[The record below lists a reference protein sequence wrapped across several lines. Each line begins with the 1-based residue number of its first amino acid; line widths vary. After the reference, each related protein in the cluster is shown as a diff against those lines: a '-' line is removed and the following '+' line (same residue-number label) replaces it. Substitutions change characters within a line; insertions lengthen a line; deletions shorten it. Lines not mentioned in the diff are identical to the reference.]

1 MAESVTIARPYAQAV
16 FRLAKE
22 NKALAAWSDRLQ
34 RLAAIAQ
41 DAEMTQ
47 VVGNPKFS
55 AKQVADLFVSLS
67 GESDNTP
74 GNQELVS
81 LIGILAENERL
92 DVLTQIQEIYEQLKS
107 AEEGVKDAVVTSA
120 YPLDAAQLTNLMS
133 QLETHFGS
141 RLQPR
146 VEVDAALIGGVK
158 VAVGDQ
164 VLDASVR
171 GKLDAMA
178 TALKN

>member
-16 FRLAKE
+16 FRLARE
-22 NKALAAWSDRLQ
+22 NRALAAWSDRLQ
-34 RLAAIAQ
+34 RLAAVAQ
-41 DAEMTQ
+41 DPEMAK

-55 AKQVADLFVSLS
+55 AKEVAELFVSLS
-67 GESDNTP
+67 GETDNA
-74 GNQELVS
+74 ELASFV
-81 LIGILAENERL
+81 GILADNERL
-92 DVLTQIQEIYEQLKS
+92 DVLAQILEIYEQLRS
-107 AEEGVKDAVVTSA
+107 AEEGVKDALITSA
-120 YPLDAAQLTNLMS
+120 YPLDAEQLAHLMS

-141 RLQPR
+141 KLQPH

-171 GKLDAMA
+171 GKLEAMA

>member
-16 FRLAKE
+16 FRLARE
-22 NKALAAWSDRLQ
+22 SRTLAAWSDRLQ
-34 RLAAIAQ
+34 RLAAVAQ
-41 DAEMTQ
+41 DAEMAQ

-67 GESDNTP
+67 GEP
-74 GNQELVS
+74 GNQELASFV
-81 LIGILAENERL
+81 GILAENERL

-120 YPLDAAQLTNLMS
+120 YPLDGAQLTNLMS

-141 RLQPR
+141 KLQPH

-171 GKLDAMA
+171 GKLEAMA

>member
-16 FRLAKE
+16 FRLARE
-22 NKALAAWSDRLQ
+22 SQALTAWSDRLQ

-41 DAEMTQ
+41 DPEMAK

-55 AKQVADLFVSLS
+55 AGQVADLFVSLT
-67 GESDNTP
+67 GEA
-74 GNQELVS
+74 GNRELASFV
-81 LIGILAENERL
+81 GILAENERI

-107 AEEGVKDAVVTSA
+107 ADEGIKEATVTSA
-120 YPLDAAQLTNLMS
+120 YPLDDAQLKNLMS
-133 QLETHFGS
+133 QLESHFGS
-141 RLQPR
+141 KLQPQ
-146 VEVDAALIGGVK
+146 VLVDAALIGGIK
-158 VAVGDQ
+158 VTVGDQ
-164 VLDASVR
+164 ILDASVR

>member
-16 FRLAKE
+16 FRLARESKSL
-22 NKALAAWSDRLQ
+22 KAWSDRLQ

-41 DAEMTQ
+41 DAEMTK

-55 AKQVADLFVSLS
+55 ARQVADLFVSLS
-67 GESDNTP
+67 GEP
-74 GNQELVS
+74 GNQELTS
-81 LIGILAENERL
+81 FIGILAENERL

-107 AEEGVKDAVVTSA
+107 KDEGVKEAVISTA
-120 YPLDAAQLTNLMS
+120 FPLNDAQLKNLMS
-133 QLETHFGS
+133 QLESHFS
-141 RLQPR
+141 SKLQPL
-146 VEVDAALIGGVK
+146 VEVDASLIGGIK

>member
-16 FRLAKE
+16 FRLARE
-22 NKALAAWSDRLQ
+22 NKALAAWSNRLQ
-34 RLAAIAQ
+34 RLVAIAQ
-41 DAEMTQ
+41 DPQMTK

-55 AKQVADLFVSLS
+55 AGQVADLFVSLS
-67 GESDNTP
+67 GEPDS
-74 GNQELVS
+74 QELAS
-81 LIGILAENERL
+81 FIGVLAENERL
-92 DVLTQIQEIYEQLKS
+92 DVLMQTQEIYEQLKG
-107 AEEGVKDAVVTSA
+107 EDEGVKDALVTSA
-120 YPLDAAQLTNLMS
+120 YPLDDVQLKNLMS

-141 RLQPR
+141 KLQPR
-146 VEVDAALIGGVK
+146 VELDVALIGGVK

-164 VLDASVR
+164 ILDASVR

>member
-16 FRLAKE
+16 FRLARE

-41 DAEMTQ
+41 DAKMTK

-55 AKQVADLFVSLS
+55 AGQVADLFVSLT
-67 GESDNTP
+67 GET

-81 LIGILAENERL
+81 FIGILAENERL
-92 DVLTQIQEIYEQLKS
+92 DVLTQIQELYEQLKS
-107 AEEGVKDAVVTSA
+107 ADEGIKEAVVSSA
-120 YPLDAAQLTNLMS
+120 YPLDDAQLKNLMS

-141 RLQPR
+141 KLHPR
-146 VEVDAALIGGVK
+146 IVVDSALIGGVK

-171 GKLDAMA
+171 GKLEAMA

>member
-16 FRLAKE
+16 FRLARE
-22 NKALAAWSDRLQ
+22 SQALTAWSDRLQ

-41 DAEMTQ
+41 DPEMAK

-55 AKQVADLFVSLS
+55 AGQVADLFVSLT
-67 GESDNTP
+67 GEA
-74 GNQELVS
+74 GNKELASFV
-81 LIGILAENERL
+81 GILAENERI

-107 AEEGVKDAVVTSA
+107 ADEGVKEAIVTSA
-120 YPLDAAQLTNLMS
+120 YPLDDAQLKNLMS
-133 QLETHFGS
+133 QLESHFGS
-141 RLQPR
+141 KLQPQ
-146 VEVDAALIGGVK
+146 VEVDAALIGGIK
-158 VAVGDQ
+158 VTVGDQ
-164 VLDASVR
+164 ILDASVR

>member
-16 FRLAKE
+16 FRLASEEKS
-22 NKALAAWSDRLQ
+22 LTAWSDRLQ

-41 DAEMTQ
+41 DPEMSK

-55 AKQVADLFVSLS
+55 ARQVADLFISLT
-67 GESDNTP
+67 GDT
-74 GNQELVS
+74 GNRELAS
-81 LIGILAENERL
+81 FITILAENERL

-107 AEEGVKDAVVTSA
+107 AGEGVKDAVVTSA
-120 YPLDAAQLTNLMS
+120 FPLDDAQLKNLMS

-141 RLQPR
+141 MLQPH
-146 VEVDAALIGGVK
+146 VEVDATLIGGIK

>member
-16 FRLAKE
+16 FRLARE
-22 NKALAAWSDRLQ
+22 GQTLTAWSNRLQ

-41 DAEMTQ
+41 DAEMTK

-55 AKQVADLFVSLS
+55 AGQVADLFVSLT
-67 GESDNTP
+67 GEA

-81 LIGILAENERL
+81 FVGILAENERV

-107 AEEGVKDAVVTSA
+107 ADEGVKDATVTSA
-120 YPLDAAQLTNLMS
+120 YPLDDAQLKNLMS
-133 QLETHFGS
+133 QLESHFGS
-141 RLQPR
+141 KLQPH
-146 VEVDAALIGGVK
+146 VEVDAALIGGIK
-158 VAVGDQ
+158 VTVGDQ
-164 VLDASVR
+164 ILDASVR

>member
-16 FRLAKE
+16 FRLARE
-22 NKALAAWSDRLQ
+22 SKALTAWSDRLQ
-34 RLAAIAQ
+34 RLAAIVQ
-41 DAEMTQ
+41 DAEMTK

-55 AKQVADLFVSLS
+55 AGQVAELFVSLS
-67 GESDNTP
+67 GEA
-74 GNQELVS
+74 GNQELCS
-81 LIGILAENERL
+81 FIGILAENERL

-107 AEEGVKDAVVTSA
+107 ADEGVKDAVVTSA
-120 YPLDAAQLTNLMS
+120 FPLDDAQLKNLMS
-133 QLETHFGS
+133 QLESHFGS
-141 RLQPR
+141 KLQPR
-146 VEVDAALIGGVK
+146 VEVDPALIGGIK

-171 GKLDAMA
+171 GKLDGMA

>member
-16 FRLAKE
+16 FRLARE
-22 NKALAAWSDRLQ
+22 GKALTAWSDRLQ

-41 DAEMTQ
+41 DPEMAK

-55 AKQVADLFVSLS
+55 AGQVAELFVSLT
-67 GESDNTP
+67 GES
-74 GNQELVS
+74 GNKELTS
-81 LIGILAENERL
+81 FIGILAENERL
-92 DVLTQIQEIYEQLKS
+92 GVLTQIQEIYEQLKS
-107 AEEGVKDAVVTSA
+107 GDEGVKDAIVTSA
-120 YPLDAAQLTNLMS
+120 YPLDDAQLKNLMS
-133 QLETHFGS
+133 QLESHFGS
-141 RLQPR
+141 KLQPR
-146 VEVDAALIGGVK
+146 VEVDAALIGGIK

>member
-16 FRLAKE
+16 FRLARE
-22 NKALAAWSDRLQ
+22 NRALAAWSDRLQ
-34 RLAAIAQ
+34 RLAAVAQ
-41 DAEMTQ
+41 DPEMAK

-55 AKQVADLFVSLS
+55 AKQVAELFVSLS
-67 GESDNTP
+67 GESANA
-74 GNQELVS
+74 ELASFV
-81 LIGILAENERL
+81 GILAENERL
-92 DVLTQIQEIYEQLKS
+92 DVLAQILEIYEQLRS
-107 AEEGVKDAVVTSA
+107 AEEGVKDALITSA
-120 YPLDAAQLTNLMS
+120 YPLDAEQLTHLMS

-141 RLQPR
+141 KLQPH
-146 VEVDAALIGGVK
+146 VEVDAALIGGIK

-171 GKLDAMA
+171 GKLEAMA

>member
-1 MAESVTIARPYAQAV
+1 MAETVTIARPYAQAV
-16 FRLAKE
+16 FRLARESKS
-22 NKALAAWSDRLQ
+22 LTAWSDRLQ

-41 DAEMTQ
+41 DSEMAK

-55 AKQVADLFVSLS
+55 AGQVAELFVSLS
-67 GESDNTP
+67 GEP
-74 GNQELVS
+74 GDQELTAFVG
-81 LIGILAENERL
+81 LLAENERL
-92 DVLTQIQEIYEQLKS
+92 SVLTQIQEIYEQLKS
-107 AEEGVKDAVVTSA
+107 ADEGVKDATIFSA
-120 YPLDAAQLTNLMS
+120 FPLDDAQLKNLMS

-141 RLQPR
+141 KLQPH

>member
-16 FRLAKE
+16 FRLARE
-22 NKALAAWSDRLQ
+22 GKALTAWSDRLQ

-41 DAEMTQ
+41 DSEMAK
-47 VVGNPKFS
+47 VVRNPKFS
-55 AKQVADLFVSLS
+55 AGQVAELFVSLT
-67 GESDNTP
+67 GES
-74 GNQELVS
+74 GNKELAS
-81 LIGILAENERL
+81 FIGILAENERL

-107 AEEGVKDAVVTSA
+107 ADEGVKEAIVTSA
-120 YPLDAAQLTNLMS
+120 YPLDDAQLKNLMS
-133 QLETHFGS
+133 QLESHFDS
-141 RLQPR
+141 KLQPR
-146 VEVDAALIGGVK
+146 VEVDATLIGGIK

>member
-1 MAESVTIARPYAQAV
+1 MAETVTIARPYAQAV
-16 FRLAKE
+16 FRLALE
-22 NKALAAWSDRLQ
+22 NKSLAAWSDRLQ
-34 RLAAIAQ
+34 RLAAVAQ
-41 DAEMTQ
+41 DAEMIQ

-55 AKQVADLFVSLS
+55 ARQVADLFVSLS
-67 GESDNTP
+67 GES
-74 GNQELVS
+74 GNQELAAF
-81 LIGILAENERL
+81 IGVLAQNERL

-107 AEEGVKDAVVTSA
+107 AEEGVKDALVTSA
-120 YPLDAAQLTNLMS
+120 YPLDDAQLKNLMS
-133 QLETHFGS
+133 QLEAHFGS
-141 RLQPR
+141 KLQPR

>member
-16 FRLAKE
+16 FRLARESKSL
-22 NKALAAWSDRLQ
+22 KAWSERLQ

-41 DAEMTQ
+41 DAEMTK

-55 AKQVADLFVSLS
+55 AVQVANLFVSLS
-67 GESDNTP
+67 GEP
-74 GNQELVS
+74 GNQELTS
-81 LIGILAENERL
+81 FISILADNERL

-107 AEEGVKDAVVTSA
+107 KDEGVKEAVISTA
-120 YPLDAAQLTNLMS
+120 FPLNDAQLKNLMS
-133 QLETHFGS
+133 QLESHFS
-141 RLQPR
+141 SKLQPL
-146 VEVDAALIGGVK
+146 VEVDATLIGGIK